1 MNTDFTQYSGSGVAS
16 DLIQRE
22 RIEATGVRR
31 IKRITSHSGHARFLA
46 TVEDTNLLIK
56 RITAIPSPY
65 HYAPIHQLYRTVS
78 GELIFIVETAHKQYD
93 VFTLPTDAKPFV
105 HEEVVHPV

>member
-1 MNTDFTQYSGSGVAS
+1 MNTDFTQYSGSGVVG

-46 TVEDTNLLIK
+46 SLESTGLVIK
-56 RITAIPSPY
+56 RNASIPSPY
-65 HYAPIHQLYRTVS
+65 HYCPVNTVYRADDGALV
-78 GELIFIVETAHKQYD
+78 FIVETAHKQYD
-93 VFTLPTDAKPFV
+93 VFTVPADAKPFSP
-105 HEEVVHPV
+105 EVA